1 MKRLFYFALALVL
14 ITTAGCKRKN
24 KAERQYER
32 YLNDSNRVEF
42 VTPTTDTVDIE
53 VEELESDKDPV
64 ETEGL
69 FSIPDIVICVF
80 SSFFLT
86 RLLKTLFFS
95 LVFKE
100 PPLDLLNISIVY
112 QL

>member
-42 VTPTTDTVDIE
+42 VTPTTDTVDINQE
-53 VEELESDKDPV
+53 VEEEPEAE

-69 FSIPDIVICVF
+69 FSIPDIPEERGVNM
-80 SSFFLT
+80 SS
-86 RLLKTLFFS
+86 S
-95 LVFKE
+95 DEELVDIMEGKDVE
-100 PPLDLLNISIVY
+100 KDTKKGKKKSE
-112 QL
+112 

>member
-69 FSIPDIVICVF
+69 FSIPDIPEERGVNM
-80 SSFFLT
+80 SS
-86 RLLKTLFFS
+86 S
-95 LVFKE
+95 DAELVDIMEGKDVE
-100 PPLDLLNISIVY
+100 KDAKKGKKKY
-112 QL
+112 E

>member
-1 MKRLFYFALALVL
+1 MKRLFYFALELVM
-14 ITTAGCKRKN
+14 ITTAACKRKN

-53 VEELESDKDPV
+53 VEELESDKDPE

-69 FSIPDIVICVF
+69 FSIPDIPEERGVNM
-80 SSFFLT
+80 SS
-86 RLLKTLFFS
+86 S
-95 LVFKE
+95 DAELVDIMEGKDVE
-100 PPLDLLNISIVY
+100 KDAKKGKKKNE
-112 QL
+112 

>member
-42 VTPTTDTVDIE
+42 VTPNTDTVDIE
-53 VEELESDKDPV
+53 VEELESDKDPE

-69 FSIPDIVICVF
+69 FSIPDIPEERGVNM
-80 SSFFLT
+80 SS
-86 RLLKTLFFS
+86 S
-95 LVFKE
+95 DAELVDIMEGKDVEKDAKKGKKKKE
-100 PPLDLLNISIVY
+100 
-112 QL
+112 

>member
-42 VTPTTDTVDIE
+42 VTPTTDTVDINQE
-53 VEELESDKDPV
+53 VEEEPEAE

-69 FSIPDIVICVF
+69 FSIPDIPEERGVNM
-80 SSFFLT
+80 SS
-86 RLLKTLFFS
+86 S
-95 LVFKE
+95 DEELVDIMEGKDVE
-100 PPLDLLNISIVY
+100 KDIKKGKKKSE
-112 QL
+112 